1 MKKILFLSFAA
12 LTFGIAAHAQ
22 SADTSAH
29 RGRPD
34 RGMMMHRNN
43 ERIAKELNLTDD
55 QKAQFDAIDKAQWG
69 SMDSL
74 RKSGASRDDIRKA
87 MMANMKDANDKKRAL
102 LTPDQQTKFDK
113 LMKERADR
121 MKNFRR
127 GDDNGGTPGG
137 N

>member
-12 LTFGIAAHAQ
+12 LTFGVAAHAQ
-22 SADTSAH
+22 DANGS
-29 RGRPD
+29 RGNRME
-34 RGMMMHRNN
+34 MMKQRQEQM
-43 ERIAKELNLTDD
+43 AKDLNLTDD
-55 QKAQFDAIDKAQWG
+55 QKTQFAAIDKAQWA

-74 RKSGASRDDIRKA
+74 RNSGASRDDMRKT
-87 MMANMKDANDKKRAL
+87 MMADMKDANDKKRAI
-102 LTPDQQTKFDK
+102 LTPDQQTKFDQ

-127 GDDNGGTPGG
+127 GGDNGGGG